1 MRACTPGGGRIDLT
15 LRADGRGGAVFS
27 VTDTGCGLPDGTPR
41 SQQEN
46 RSHFLGTTK
55 SGLLLCREYCR
66 LAGWTLEL
74 RPRAAGHGAEA
85 LLTPAGP
92 ALFRLLPSP
101 AVLRRERRPP
111 GRPAPLVRPGL

>member
-1 MRACTPGGGRIDLT
+1 M
-15 LRADGRGGAVFS
+15 FS

-46 RSHFLGTTK
+46 RSHFLGTTR

-85 LLTPAGP
+85 LLTLPARP
-92 ALFRLLPSP
+92 AFGQTP
-101 AVLRRERRPP
+101 VLRSCDESDARRDA
-111 GRPAPLVRPGL
+111 RRLWFDLAFELQCLPGLETVRFEPPPSLRQI